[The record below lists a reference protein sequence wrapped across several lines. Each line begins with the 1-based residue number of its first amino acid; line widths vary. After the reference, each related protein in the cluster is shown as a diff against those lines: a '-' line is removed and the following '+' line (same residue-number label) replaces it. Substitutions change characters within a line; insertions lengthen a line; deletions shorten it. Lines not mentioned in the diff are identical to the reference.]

1 MPVAAAAS
9 CSVGAAGAGW
19 AGAAAGGA
27 AGVITGV
34 AANVAMLLFLFSV
47 FAALSDAAC
56 KVPIYL
62 SSFVSFCG
70 CPTVSLE
77 THTIS
82 QFLRLGSVT
91 RLTSIGA
98 FSVVPSFH
106 SLCTCCKDSP
116 P

>member
-9 CSVGAAGAGW
+9 CSVGAAAGVATGA
-19 AGAAAGGA
+19 AGAAAGVVA
-27 AGVITGV
+27 AGVVSGV
-34 AANVAMLLFLFSV
+34 AANVAMLKLVFSV

-91 RLTSIGA
+91 RLTSMGA
-98 FSVVPSFH
+98 FSVLRS
-106 SLCTCCKDSP
+106 
-116 P
+116 